1 MPIDHHTKT
10 TPKSVEPQHL
20 KLADRSSMEPSWFGK
35 IEGKDIGTNATI
47 LFFSTD
53 KIGDGPPL
61 HVHTYDEIFLIGSG
75 RAQFIVGG
83 KTLIA
88 EKGDVVFG
96 PANIPHKFENLGPD
110 PFQTTDIHLSDHF
123 AQIELE

>member
-1 MPIDHHTKT
+1 MENTQELDESPLG
-10 TPKSVEPQHL
+10 TPKHL
-20 KLADRSSMEPSWFGK
+20 KRDDWATRDAFWFGRV
-35 IEGKDIGTNATI
+35 EGQELGTNTTI

-61 HVHTYDEIFLIGSG
+61 HVHTYDELFIIRSG
-75 RAQFIVGG
+75 RALFTVGEE
-83 KTLIA
+83 KFTA

-110 PFQTTDIHLSDHF
+110 PFETTDIHLSDRF
-123 AQIELE
+123 EQVDLE